1 MKKKNNRV
9 NWLLLWE
16 GRCSW
21 GIATFGKLIRVL
33 HEVNKIATNVK
44 TYTLFI
50 GRDLLRVIVLN
61 NNSKE
66 SVFK

>member
-1 MKKKNNRV
+1 MKKNNRV
-9 NWLLLWE
+9 NWPLLWE
-16 GRCSW
+16 SRCSC

>member
-1 MKKKNNRV
+1 MKKNNRV
-9 NWLLLWE
+9 NWPLLWE
-16 GRCSW
+16 SHCSC

-50 GRDLLRVIVLN
+50 RGDLLRYCF
-61 NNSKE
+61 E
-66 SVFK
+66 